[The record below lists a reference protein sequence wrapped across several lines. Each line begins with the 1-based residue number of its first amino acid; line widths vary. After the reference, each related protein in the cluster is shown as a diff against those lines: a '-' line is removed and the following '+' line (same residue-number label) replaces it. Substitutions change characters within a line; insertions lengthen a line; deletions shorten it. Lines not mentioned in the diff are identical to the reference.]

1 MDYSAADIP
10 VGAGQ
15 LAGQAIHPN
24 QGGGCRKKLKNPSD
38 IRQTG
43 LPPSSK
49 KVLFCWRPTSYF
61 GGIT

>member
-24 QGGGCRKKLKNPSD
+24 QGGGCRKKPKNPSD

-49 KVLFCWRPTSYF
+49 KVLFNHS
-61 GGIT
+61 